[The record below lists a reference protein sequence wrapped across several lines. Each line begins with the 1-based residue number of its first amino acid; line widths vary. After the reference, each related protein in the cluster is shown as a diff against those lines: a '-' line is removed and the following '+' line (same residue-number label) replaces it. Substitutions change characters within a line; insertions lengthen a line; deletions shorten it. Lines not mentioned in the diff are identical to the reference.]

1 MKLISAVV
9 TALVLGATSLAAD
22 ATSAAKFVGEPAPAA
37 SANRTIYL
45 DSATPWVNVTQGE
58 TVKFVADGHE
68 FTVAFDGVAESV
80 NLQRFA
86 PAGLLNHRVNA
97 YVAVNPFNLPN

>member
-1 MKLISAVV
+1 MKLFPVVV
-9 TALVLGATSLAAD
+9 TTLVLGATSVAAN
-22 ATSAAKFVGEPAPAA
+22 ATSAAKFVGDLAPTA

-45 DSATPWVNVTQGE
+45 GSATPWVNVTQGE
-58 TVKFVADGHE
+58 TVKFVANGKE

-86 PAGLLNHRVNA
+86 PAGVLDHRVNA
-97 YVAVNPFNLPN
+97 YVAANPFDLPN